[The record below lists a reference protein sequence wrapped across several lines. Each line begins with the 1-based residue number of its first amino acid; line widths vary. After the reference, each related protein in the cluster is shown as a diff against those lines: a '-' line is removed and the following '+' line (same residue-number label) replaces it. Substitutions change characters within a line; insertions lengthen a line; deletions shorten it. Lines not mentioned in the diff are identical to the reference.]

1 MMKKIFLALVI
12 LMLIIALMLSI
23 KPILKWSSDS
33 FWNFVV
39 TQFDK
44 EEKERQQRVENGEIV
59 RGNDTILIWENMYVI
74 GHYYD
79 SNHLN
84 MEGNGVSNIILE
96 KVKKHKVKKKKLY
109 ILSEEGYAI
118 IDKSNICRVFIT
130 VPKEDFVNGYSTDN
144 EGIQHPISRFVSD
157 EHVQYLSS
165 YDDFATEEKAVFEK
179 ME

>member
-12 LMLIIALMLSI
+12 LPLIIALMLSV
-23 KPILKWSSDS
+23 KPMLSWSSN
-33 FWNFVV
+33 FFREFVV
-39 TQFDK
+39 SQFNK

-59 RGNDTILIWENMYVI
+59 RGKDTVLIWENMYVI

-84 MEGNGVSNIILE
+84 MEVNGVSNIILE

-118 IDKSNICRVFIT
+118 IDKSNICRVFVTI
-130 VPKEDFVNGYSTDN
+130 PKEDFVNGYSIDN
-144 EGIQHPISRFVSD
+144 EGIKHPISRFVND
-157 EHVQYLSS
+157 KHVQYLSS
-165 YDDFATEEKAVFEK
+165 YDNFAMEEKEVFEK